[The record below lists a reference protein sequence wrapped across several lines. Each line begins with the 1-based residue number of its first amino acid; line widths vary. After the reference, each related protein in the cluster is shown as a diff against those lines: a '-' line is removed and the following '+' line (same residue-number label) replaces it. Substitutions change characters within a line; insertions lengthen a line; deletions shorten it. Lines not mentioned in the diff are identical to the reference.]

1 MNLSGKRVL
10 VVGMAKSGA
19 AAVKSLVGKNARV
32 VICDRKTEHELGAV
46 VQELKEL
53 GAMVVAGGY
62 PEVGPEQFD
71 LVIASPGIPL
81 EIPPFQQALAKGLPL
96 VGEVELAYWL
106 KPEKLEFCAVTGTNG
121 KTTTTALLEHIFRV
135 GGIPTAAAGNIG
147 TAVTSLVES
156 LEQGIIALELSSFQL
171 ETIDEFRPHLCGII
185 NITPDHLDRHK
196 TMDGYI
202 RAKANIFKNQTAGDF
217 CVLNAEDPLVSDLAS
232 LCPGRTVFFSNQR
245 ILEEGAY
252 INEGL
257 IEIAWQGKRA
267 PVVKLEQSRL
277 RGRHNQENLLCG
289 SLLAFL
295 AGVRIKDIASA
306 INTFSGVRHRMEE
319 IAAPGDV
326 LYINDSKATNPDS
339 AIKALESFSQKVI
352 LIAGGRNKGS
362 QFDELARVIQQHVK
376 ELILIGES
384 SEEIRAAVM
393 KTGFTNIH
401 MVTDFPTAV
410 KTAAAL
416 ARAGDVVMLSPAC
429 ASWDMFDNYEQR
441 GDLFCQ
447 LVRDVTRAG

>member
-1 MNLSGKRVL
+1 MDLSGKRVL
-10 VVGMAKSGA
+10 VVGMARSGV
-19 AAVKSLVGKNARV
+19 AAVKSLIRQNARV
-32 VICDRKTEHELGAV
+32 VICDRKTEN
-46 VQELKEL
+46 EL
-53 GAMVVAGGY
+53 GAMVHELKEQGAVVVAGGY
-62 PEVGPEQFD
+62 PEVDPEQFD
-71 LVIASPGIPL
+71 LLVASPGIPL
-81 EIPPFQQALAKGLPL
+81 EIPPFQQAFAKGLPV

-147 TAVTSLVES
+147 IAVTSQVET

-171 ETIDEFRPHLCGII
+171 ETIGEFRPHLCGII

-202 RAKANIFKNQTAGDF
+202 KAKANIFNNQTAEDY
-217 CVLNAEDPLVSDLAS
+217 CVLNAEDPLVSSLAP
-232 LCPGRTVFFSNQR
+232 LCPGRTVFFSNR
-245 ILEEGAY
+245 RVLDEGAY
-252 INEGL
+252 INKGL
-257 IEIAWQGKRA
+257 IEIAWQGQKL
-267 PVVKLEQSRL
+267 PVVELEQSRL

-295 AGVRIKDIASA
+295 AGVGTEDIAAA
-306 INTFSGVRHRMEE
+306 IRTFAGVRHRMEE
-319 IAAPGDV
+319 IATPGGV

-362 QFDELARVIQQHVK
+362 QFDELAGVIKQRVK
-376 ELILIGES
+376 ELILVGES
-384 SEEIRAAVM
+384 SEEIRASVM
-393 KTGFTNIH
+393 KAGFTNIH
-401 MVTDFPTAV
+401 MVTDFPAVV
-410 KTAAAL
+410 KTAAGL
-416 ARAGDVVMLSPAC
+416 AREGDVVMLSPAC

-447 LVRDVTRAG
+447 LVRDLTRAG

>member
-1 MNLSGKRVL
+1 MDLSGKNVL
-10 VVGMAKSGA
+10 VVGMARSGV
-19 AAVKSLVGKNARV
+19 AAVKSLVGQKARV
-32 VICDRKTEHELGAV
+32 VICDRKTENELGLMVKELKEYGAV
-46 VQELKEL
+46 V
-53 GAMVVAGGY
+53 VTGGY
-62 PEVGPEQFD
+62 PEVGPEHFD
-71 LVIASPGIPL
+71 LVVASPGIPL
-81 EIPPFQQALAKGLPL
+81 QIPPFQQAFAKGLTV
-96 VGEVELAYWL
+96 VGEVELAYWI

-135 GGIPTAAAGNIG
+135 GRIPTAAAGNIG
-147 TAVTSLVES
+147 IAVTSLVET

-171 ETIDEFRPHLCGII
+171 ETIVDFRPHLCGII

-196 TMDGYI
+196 TMDDYVK
-202 RAKANIFKNQTAGDF
+202 AKASIFKNQTAQDY
-217 CVLNAEDPLVSDLAS
+217 CVLNAEDPLVSSLTP
-232 LCPGRTVFFSNQR
+232 LCPGRTVFFSNR
-245 ILEEGAY
+245 RVLDEGAY
-252 INEGL
+252 INEGF
-257 IEIAWQGKRA
+257 IEIAWKGQKLPIVR
-267 PVVKLEQSRL
+267 LEQSRL

-289 SLLAFL
+289 ALLAFL
-295 AGVRIKDIASA
+295 AGVKTTDIAAA
-306 INTFSGVRHRMEE
+306 IKSFSGVRHRMEE
-319 IAAPGDV
+319 IATVGGV

-339 AIKALESFSQKVI
+339 AIKALESFSEKVI

-362 QFDELARVIQQHVK
+362 QFDELAGVIQQNVK

-401 MVTDFPTAV
+401 MVNDFPTVV

-416 ARAGDVVMLSPAC
+416 AQEGDVVILSPAC

-447 LVRDVTRAG
+447 LVRDLTRAV